1 MVIWRRIIWKVGRGR
16 VEVAGIK
23 GKGEGAKEGVGEG
36 GVEGERRA
44 WVEGTGE
51 GDRGIGEGGKGEC
64 LQNKNCFIWESFS
77 SQKEGSC

>member
-16 VEVAGIK
+16 VEVAGVK

-64 LQNKNCFIWESFS
+64 LQNKNFDKCKKKKLWW
-77 SQKEGSC
+77 